1 MTRWNVLALPC
12 AVIAALSLS
21 ACAKVASEAPIP
33 APVEYSAEQ
42 QVRAAN
48 ELDALP
54 DGSALAQMMADY
66 AVLRAKLRSAR
77 DQ

>member
-12 AVIAALSLS
+12 AVIATLSLS
-21 ACAKVASEAPIP
+21 ACAKVASETPIP
-33 APVEYSAEQ
+33 APAEYSVSQ
-42 QVRAAN
+42 QLRAAS

-54 DGSALAQMMADY
+54 DGSALVQMMADY